1 MEIKCVNGGLLTNIE
16 VMELLKE
23 KAESRAKTSSAT
35 ATQLEF
41 QNREAVTSKVI
52 KYGERMGYGKYTSAG
67 IASMLSQI
75 KASNYGLTEAE
86 LMQIGNMLPR
96 QVVELHPLIEDC
108 DKRFDEEKLESLLE
122 TILKAFNSMNK

>member
-1 MEIKCVNGGLLTNIE
+1 MDIKCVNGGLLTNIE
-16 VMELLKE
+16 VMEILKE
-23 KAESRAKTSSAT
+23 KAEIRLKASS

-41 QNREAVTSKVI
+41 QNREAVTSKVL
-52 KYGERMGYGKYTSAG
+52 KYGERMGYVKYTSTG

-75 KASNYGLTEAE
+75 KALNYGLTEAE

-108 DKRFDEEKLESLLE
+108 DKRFDEKKLENLLE
-122 TILKAFNSMNK
+122 TISNALNSMNK